1 MLSVA
6 PLPLAPDAKTQE
18 RNLAPPEMPCTFDN
32 VYQRHAPFVW
42 RAACRLGVAPSAA
55 EDVVQDT
62 FLVVHRH
69 LGEYE
74 ERSSMRAWLFA
85 ILLRVIRD
93 YRRTARRRPPHLA
106 GQVDPDGFVDTRT
119 PSPLEAT
126 ERREA
131 VEELYAILNAMSDER
146 RDVFVLVELEELT
159 VPEVARALAANV
171 NTVYFRLRAAR
182 REFEKA
188 VLRHR
193 ARNARSYR

>member
-1 MLSVA
+1 MLSATPA
-6 PLPLAPDAKTQE
+6 PLPRDETSQE
-18 RNLAPPEMPCTFDN
+18 REAAVRQVPATFDE

-42 RAACRLGVAPSAA
+42 RAACRLGVAPSAV

-62 FLVVHRH
+62 FLVVHRR

-85 ILLRVIRD
+85 ILVRVIRD
-93 YRRTARRRPPHLA
+93 YRRTARRKATHVA
-106 GQVDPDGFVDTRT
+106 GRADLDGFVDAST

-131 VEELYAILNAMSDER
+131 VQELYAILNAMSEER

-171 NTVYFRLRAAR
+171 NTIYFRLRAAR

-188 VLRHR
+188 VLRHQ
-193 ARNARSYR
+193 ARNARRYR